1 MHLRFVEPSMRFA
14 DLIIPE
20 GGENKVAIDII
31 AGKIVNLLN
40 RQ

>member
-1 MHLRFVEPSMRFA
+1 MRFA